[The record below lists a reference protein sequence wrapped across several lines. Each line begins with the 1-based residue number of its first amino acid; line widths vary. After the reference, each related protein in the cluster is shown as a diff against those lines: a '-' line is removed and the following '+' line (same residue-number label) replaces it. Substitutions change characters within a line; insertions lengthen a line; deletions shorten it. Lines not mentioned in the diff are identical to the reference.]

1 MLQSKLVGFGAL
13 GDEVAVIMLSAAAAF
28 TLALALCLRRPA
40 DRSRGRQVHG
50 RDLQREQN
58 GSIEHQF
65 DLTR

>member
-40 DRSRGRQVHG
+40 DKSRGRKPKDG
-50 RDLQREQN
+50 DLQIEQS

-65 DLTR
+65 DLMR

>member
-40 DRSRGRQVHG
+40 DKSRGRQSQSHDIPV
-50 RDLQREQN
+50 EQA

-65 DLTR
+65 DLMR

>member
-1 MLQSKLVGFGAL
+1 VLQSKLVGFGAL

-40 DRSRGRQVHG
+40 DKSRGRQPLGH
-50 RDLQREQN
+50 DPQIEQN

-65 DLTR
+65 DLMR